1 MRLRSYMFAGGLL
14 VLALI
19 VAGVTS
25 SVFRGR
31 PLALSVDVH
40 GYQRQGDELSASLV
54 LTNTGAASLA
64 VPLRFQ
70 CRVDRVSGSTN
81 YLVETAYSVFLQ
93 PGQHVVLSNK
103 LWLVRLPGDTRAWR
117 VNVGIRH
124 MSGRERL
131 VGALH
136 RSGLVDH
143 RTLSKL
149 SGRPRKE
156 ADYKW
161 VECESGLLEVPS
173 TSPEHPYNQKN
184 E

>member
-1 MRLRSYMFAGGLL
+1 MRLRSYVFAGGLL
-14 VLALI
+14 VLVLI
-19 VAGVTS
+19 IAGVTS
-25 SVFRGR
+25 SVVRVR

-40 GYQRQGDELSASLV
+40 GYQRQGHELSALLV
-54 LTNTGAASLA
+54 LTNTGVASLA

-70 CRVDRVSGSTN
+70 CQAERVSGSTN
-81 YLVETAYSVFLQ
+81 YLVETGHTVFLQ

-103 LWLVRLPGDTRAWR
+103 LWLVRLPQDTRAWR
-117 VNVGIRH
+117 VNVEIRQ

-136 RSGLVDH
+136 RSGFVDH
-143 RTLSKL
+143 RMLSKL
-149 SGRPRKE
+149 GGRPRKE

-161 VECESGLLEVPS
+161 VECGSGLLEVPLHS
-173 TSPEHPYNQKN
+173 SRASVLSE

>member
-1 MRLRSYMFAGGLL
+1 MFAGGLL

-19 VAGVTS
+19 VAGVAW
-25 SVFRGR
+25 SVVRVR

-40 GYQRQGDELSASLV
+40 GYQRQGDELSALLV

-70 CRVDRVSGSTN
+70 CQVDKVSGSTN

-103 LWLVRLPGDTRAWR
+103 LWLVRLPQDTRAWR
-117 VNVGIRH
+117 VNVEIRQ

-131 VGALH
+131 VGALN
-136 RSGLVDH
+136 RSGFADH
-143 RTLSKL
+143 RPISKL

-173 TSPEHPYNQKN
+173 APSAHPY
-184 E
+184 